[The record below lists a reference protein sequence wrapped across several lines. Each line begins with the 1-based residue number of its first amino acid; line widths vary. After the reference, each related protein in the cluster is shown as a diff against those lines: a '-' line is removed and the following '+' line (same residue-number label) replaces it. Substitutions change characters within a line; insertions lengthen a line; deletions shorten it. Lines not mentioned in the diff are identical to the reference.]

1 MTPFTITPKILKL
14 LQDIARE
21 VGILEERK
29 LADIPLTLRRN
40 NSIKTIQASLA
51 IEGNTLT
58 IAKITDLLEGKRVLG
73 TA

>member
-73 TA
+73 PA